1 MKKFLVMMLAIASIG
16 VASAQTVNDDVVV
29 TISNNK
35 FEKSINVPQSC
46 VIAVARIIEDT
57 LSEKDLA
64 TIYQHLGEVINST
77 EKTYYAKFFACRNS
91 NKISFLEQPR
101 AFKIPISFVLSFT
114 DTNKTFIIPI
124 PPTNNAIEAIPAS
137 MYVIVLIMVSIVSN
151 KLSIENTL

>member
-1 MKKFLVMMLAIASIG
+1 MKKLLVMLLAIASIG

-77 EKTYYAKFFACRNS
+77 EKTYYYDKMSLYFNNS
-91 NKISFLEQPR
+91 KGLAI
-101 AFKIPISFVLSFT
+101 FKGHGYTIKL
-114 DTNKTFIIPI
+114 TNIRDYQNIFR
-124 PPTNNAIEAIPAS
+124 
-137 MYVIVLIMVSIVSN
+137 M
-151 KLSIENTL
+151 

>member
-77 EKTYYAKFFACRNS
+77 EKTYYYDKMSLYFNNS
-91 NKISFLEQPR
+91 KGLVI
-101 AFKIPISFVLSFT
+101 FKGHGYTIKL
-114 DTNKTFIIPI
+114 
-124 PPTNNAIEAIPAS
+124 NNIRDYQNIFR
-137 MYVIVLIMVSIVSN
+137 M
-151 KLSIENTL
+151 